1 MVPLS
6 YGTVWAMH
14 LCVCIIH
21 GRFWGGCVIGCS
33 CAPVCVSET
42 ETTLRLSYPSWV
54 MAGAWSGWWWAQL
67 PLLLRIPSSAVCSL
81 CLSSLCTSFSG
92 FLALDGRWPV
102 PSLVL
107 WLCKVVPT
115 KN

>member
-1 MVPLS
+1 MPSL
-6 YGTVWAMH
+6 YGTVRAMH
-14 LCVCIIH
+14 LCVCIV
-21 GRFWGGCVIGCS
+21 RCQFWGGCV
-33 CAPVCVSET
+33 SEM
-42 ETTLRLSYPSWV
+42 EMISMSSYPLWA
-54 MAGAWSGWWWAQL
+54 MAGAWGGWWWAQL

-81 CLSSLCTSFSG
+81 CLSSLHTSSS
-92 FLALDGRWPV
+92 FLTLDGRWPV